1 MLERRG
7 EVTAAVELRFD
18 HRLVRPLAARF
29 GTSVDTEIEREV
41 APRVRERGYLTKED
55 FLAVCAWKS
64 PRSRPRCEENSEE
77 LVRAVT
83 EVALSTGCEQ
93 LRVESLTLL
102 RGVHWPTASAIL
114 HFCHADPY
122 PVLDVRAL
130 WSLGVE
136 RPPPYAFDFW
146 HAYTLA
152 CRKIARRARVSMRDL
167 DRALWQYSK
176 EQQTADVS
184 R

>member
-1 MLERRG
+1 M
-7 EVTAAVELRFD
+7 
-18 HRLVRPLAARF
+18 
-29 GTSVDTEIEREV
+29 
-41 APRVRERGYLTKED
+41 
-55 FLAVCAWKS
+55 
-64 PRSRPRCEENSEE
+64 
-77 LVRAVT
+77 T